1 LLVGEESIDA
11 VLEAHRRARFDL
23 SGGNLCL
30 DFANTLDHRPSEHP
44 TELLVSYN
52 ALLHFAE
59 DAGMIEPRLK
69 SRLVERA
76 YLQEKESQHT
86 LEAAITLR
94 EAIYQIFWAIINK
107 KPVPPLA
114 LAQLNG
120 AVQYAGEHSQLMQKG
135 SRFAWSFDELGGF
148 DVVLWPIARAAADLL
163 TSDQLPYI
171 HACSSKSCQW
181 LFLDTSKNH
190 RRRWCD
196 MKVCGNRAKARKF
209 YSRAKQD

>member
-1 LLVGEESIDA
+1 M
-11 VLEAHRRARFDL
+11 
-23 SGGNLCL
+23 
-30 DFANTLDHRPSEHP
+30 P
-44 TELLVSYN
+44 N

-114 LAQLNG
+114 LAQIRHWS
-120 AVQYAGEHSQLMQKG
+120 AFIIRGEHSQLMQKG

-148 DVVLWPIARAAADLL
+148 DVVPKPIMRAPPDLL
-163 TSDQLPYI
+163 TSDSTALYSRVFVEELPGG
-171 HACSSKSCQW
+171 SSSTPAKINAS
-181 LFLDTSKNH
+181 
-190 RRRWCD
+190 RWCD
-196 MKVCGNRAKARKF
+196 MKGLR
-209 YSRAKQD
+209 